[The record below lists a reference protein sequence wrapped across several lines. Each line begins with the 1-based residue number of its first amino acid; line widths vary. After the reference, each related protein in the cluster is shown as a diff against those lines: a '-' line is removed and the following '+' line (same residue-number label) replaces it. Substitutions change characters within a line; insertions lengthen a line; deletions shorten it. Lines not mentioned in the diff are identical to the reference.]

1 MAQWL
6 RMTIGVHITITFYQ
20 AQCAYVGMS
29 RIFHRIVLAE
39 TYIAYKPHQNI
50 SILVSVTS

>member
-6 RMTIGVHITITFYQ
+6 KMMIGVYITITFYQ
-20 AQCAYVGMS
+20 AQCAYVGCPGFS
-29 RIFHRIVLAE
+29 NEVYWQKTHIL
-39 TYIAYKPHQNI
+39 YKPHQNI